1 MTLDKECDVAVQAV
15 RLIINIDKYHR
26 EILSDKNY
34 ETVYELAYSTRR
46 AVAQAAGDFLN
57 ERHFTLDEATPT
69 LLTRCGKK
77 RRPNTPRIQDLVQF
91 FIESEV
97 RYNKQFNYFS
107 FEFIFC
113 RVYAYS
119 VTRARSIFSRFLNRL
134 KRDDE
139 RLGVYDRFID

>member
-77 RRPNTPRIQDLVQF
+77 RHPNTSRIQDLVQF

-97 RYNKQFNYFS
+97 RYNKQFNHF
-107 FEFIFC
+107 
-113 RVYAYS
+113 
-119 VTRARSIFSRFLNRL
+119 
-134 KRDDE
+134 
-139 RLGVYDRFID
+139 